1 MKHKTVWSV
10 VSTALA
16 CTMVVSALTACGG
29 KPGGDEETKYT
40 VTYVGGDMGGG
51 TAPTSG
57 EYAEGETFTLAQNTF
72 TSDTHTFTGW
82 NDGAA
87 DYAAGAT
94 YTMPAKNVTFTAQWE
109 ENADTEAPVI
119 TYAAGKQDSY
129 TTTAG
134 TPVTLPSATATDAVD
149 GEVELEVTVTSK
161 GATVT
166 KAADG
171 YTFASDTAG
180 EYDVS
185 YYAVDSSD
193 NEVEEFISVT
203 VNPVKAETELE
214 QGQNNLSNLAQ
225 SEVTFVENFGKGYE
239 SPLAKGFD
247 FSQATGKPNASIVA
261 NENSIAGNSLI
272 IDYTTCAWNTNTQF
286 WFGSLDNYLRSGKWT
301 ISMDVKVLGGTAPSG
316 LYFSFIYDGDES
328 GDNQEIAL
336 GKVGE
341 TKTLNFEGI
350 KNLDDT
356 KTWHFRVFF
365 YTGSSTYK
373 YDDFRI
379 AIDNIRITVK
389 EVVDAVVERT
399 GTPKELVATDLD
411 GNGYTLTGADDNYTA
426 LTNMKYLDKS
436 KLVAGDYLTAEQAA
450 NLTTENGFTSDYVIL
465 ANTQLIYFDSL
476 NGLCSDKDYEYTVT
490 FKVYSPNNCSWV
502 FTTQPASGN
511 PAHSSAHSV
520 NNNTATWTVKF
531 VGAENIYKVGWYYG
545 QNCQLFIGDISVSRA
560 LREETNKTP
569 NGYEVGKTWTKNANE
584 INLGNKGT
592 SVVCSEVSLS
602 EGGGTLADHAGF
614 ENKAVH
620 FNPQAT
626 NVTMECFN
634 GNNTLENGCTYK
646 ITVNLYIVSLT
657 GRLTFNFDNAVFPD
671 IVTNKTGYQKVEI
684 TWKANRNVDFFSF
697 FFPDGSTGE
706 FYCSSITYELTA
718 LA

>member
-29 KPGGDEETKYT
+29 KNPGDDEETKYT

-51 TAPTSG
+51 TAPTGG

-82 NDGAA
+82 NDGTA
-87 DYAAGAT
+87 DFGAGAT

-109 ENADTEAPVI
+109 ENGDTEAPVI
-119 TYAAGKQDSY
+119 AFATGKQDSY

-149 GEVELEVTVTSK
+149 GEVELDVTVTSK
-161 GATVT
+161 GATLT
-166 KAADG
+166 KVADG

-203 VNPVKAETELE
+203 VNPIKAETELE
-214 QGQNNLSNLAQ
+214 AGQNNLSNLAQ
-225 SEVTFVENFGKGYE
+225 SEVTFVENFEKGYD
-239 SPLAKGFD
+239 SPLARGFD

-261 NENSIAGNSLI
+261 DENSIAGNSLI

-316 LYFSFIYDGDES
+316 LFFSFIYDGDND
-328 GDNQEIAL
+328 GQNQEIRL
-336 GKVGE
+336 GAVGE
-341 TKTLNFEGI
+341 TTTLTFEGI

-356 KTWHFRVFF
+356 KTWHFRIFF

-379 AIDNIRITVK
+379 AIDNITISVK
-389 EVVDAVVERT
+389 EVVNAVVDRT
-399 GTPKELVATDLD
+399 GTPKELTGTDLD

-426 LTNMKYLDKS
+426 LSGSMLYLEKS
-436 KLVAGDYLTAEQAA
+436 KVVAGDYLTAEQAA
-450 NLTTENGFTSDYVIL
+450 NLTAENGFNSDYVIL
-465 ANTQLIYFDSL
+465 ASTEICTFNSL
-476 NGLCSDKDYEYTVT
+476 NGLCTDSGYEYTITMSLYAPNAQNWYFFIVDGAGQQAHAASFSVNGALKKT
-490 FKVYSPNNCSWV
+490 FTITGADNYQRIGLYRQGIESLYIGDITISREERNTEVSPN
-502 FTTQPASGN
+502 G
-511 PAHSSAHSV
+511 
-520 NNNTATWTVKF
+520 
-531 VGAENIYKVGWYYG
+531 YKVG
-545 QNCQLFIGDISVSRA
+545 Q
-560 LREETNKTP
+560 
-569 NGYEVGKTWTKNANE
+569 TWTKSASE
-584 INLGNKGT
+584 INLGNRGT
-592 SVVCSEVSLS
+592 SVVCSNVNLT
-602 EGGGTLADHAGF
+602 GGGTLADYDGF
-614 ENKAVH
+614 ENNAIH
-620 FNPQAT
+620 FNPNTT
-626 NVTMECFN
+626 NVTMECFR

-646 ITVNLYIVSLT
+646 ITANLYIVSLT

-671 IVTNKTGYQKVEI
+671 IVSGKTGYQKVEI
-684 TWKANRNVDFFSF
+684 TWKATKNVDFFSF
-697 FFPDGSTGE
+697 FLPEGSTGE

>member
-1 MKHKTVWSV
+1 M
-10 VSTALA
+10 
-16 CTMVVSALTACGG
+16 
-29 KPGGDEETKYT
+29 
-40 VTYVGGDMGGG
+40 
-51 TAPTSG
+51 
-57 EYAEGETFTLAQNTF
+57 
-72 TSDTHTFTGW
+72 
-82 NDGAA
+82 
-87 DYAAGAT
+87 
-94 YTMPAKNVTFTAQWE
+94 
-109 ENADTEAPVI
+109 
-119 TYAAGKQDSY
+119 
-129 TTTAG
+129 
-134 TPVTLPSATATDAVD
+134 
-149 GEVELEVTVTSK
+149 
-161 GATVT
+161 T

-185 YYAVDSSD
+185 YYAIDSSD

-203 VNPVKAETELE
+203 VNPVKTETELE

-225 SEVTFVENFGKGYE
+225 SEVTFVENFEKGYE

-272 IDYTTCAWNTNTQF
+272 IDYTTCAYNTNTQF

-301 ISMDVKVLGGTAPSG
+301 ISMDVTVLGGTAPSG
-316 LYFSFIYDGDES
+316 LYFSFIYDGDQS

-336 GKVGE
+336 GEVGE

-365 YTGSSTYK
+365 FTGSSTYK

-399 GTPKELVATDLD
+399 GTPKELAATDLD
-411 GNGYTLTGADDNYTA
+411 GNGYTLTGADNNYTA

-465 ANTQLIYFDSL
+465 ANTQLIFFDSL

-490 FKVYSPNNCSWV
+490 FKVYSPNNCAWV
-502 FTTQPASGN
+502 FTTQSGSGAN
-511 PAHSSAHSV
+511 AHTSTHSV

-531 VGAENIYKVGWYYG
+531 NGAESIYRVGWYYG
-545 QNCQLFIGDISVSRA
+545 QNCQLFIGDITVSRA
-560 LREETNKTP
+560 LRTP
-569 NGYEVGKTWTKNANE
+569 VDVSANGYKVGQKWTKSLSEMNF
-584 INLGNKGT
+584 GNKGT
-592 SVVCSEVSLS
+592 PVQNTETV
-602 EGGGTLADHAGF
+602 GGGTLSDYAGF
-614 ENKAVH
+614 ENGGLKFTAPVGDDTYEL
-620 FNPQAT
+620 FRDQ
-626 NVTMECFN
+626 
-634 GNNTLENGCTYK
+634 GKTLEAGCSYK
-646 ITVNLYIVSLT
+646 ITFNLYVTKAT
-657 GRLTFNFDNAVFPD
+657 GRFIFRFDSDFQLFDSD
-671 IVTNKTGYQKVEI
+671 IAGYKTVTLNYTTGG
-684 TWKANRNVDFFSF
+684 AGVDFFSF
-697 FFPDGSTGE
+697 YVPDDKTAE